1 MKLIDLLVGKK
12 LELTTDLNT
21 EVILEI
27 KSVRDTSTSQTRVIV
42 PGTPENDWY
51 GLDETTWNHSFEVE
65 FTNGA
70 KKSFKSLDNL
80 PIIE

>member
-1 MKLIDLLVGKK
+1 MKLIELLIGKK
-12 LELTTDLNT
+12 LILTTDLNT
-21 EVILEI
+21 EVVLEI
-27 KSVRDTSTSQTRVIV
+27 ESVRDTSTSHTRVIV

-51 GLDETTWNHSFEVE
+51 GLDETIYNHSFEVT

-80 PIIE
+80 PIFE

>member
-1 MKLIDLLVGKK
+1 MKLIDLLIGKK
-12 LELTTDLNT
+12 LKLTTDLNT

-27 KSVRDTSTSQTRVIV
+27 KSVRDTSTSHTRVIV
-42 PGTPENDWY
+42 PGTRENDWY
-51 GLDETTWNHSFEVE
+51 GLDETTWDHSFEVE
-65 FTNGA
+65 FTNGS